1 MAQSV
6 IRRYRAVALLLLPL
20 VLARLWWQ
28 GWRQPGYP
36 RRWRERLGLFEARA
50 ATGGA
55 DPFWIHA
62 VSVGEVAAAV
72 PLVRAVREAYPTI
85 PVLLTTT
92 TPTGREAAERQ
103 LGQSVHHAVFPYDA
117 SFALRRFFARYRPRA
132 LLVMETEIW
141 PNLVSQCEE
150 RRLPVALLNARL
162 SARSAQGYARFPRLT
177 AETLRRLDLIL
188 AQSPDDSARFIA
200 LGAAADRVQVAGS
213 LKFDVSMPA
222 SLHEEAAVLRRALG
236 SDRPIVMA
244 GSVREGEDERIIAI
258 YLELRRELPALAL
271 LIAPRHPARFEGVA
285 AQCLATGLCVGRRSA
300 GEPCEGQRLDIL
312 VLDTMGELPRFY
324 AAADVAIVGGSLAP
338 LGGQNML
345 EPAALGVPVVVGP
358 HLYNF
363 AEVAQRLEAGGA
375 LRKGRDD
382 REIAAHVRDWLVDGE
397 ARDRAGAA
405 ARGIVDANRGA
416 TRRTLEQLIPLLGAP
431 DAPPQGSG

>member
-1 MAQSV
+1 MAESV
-6 IRRYRAVALLLLPL
+6 IHRYRALALLLLPL
-20 VLARLWWQ
+20 VLLRLWWQ

-36 RRWRERLGLFEARA
+36 RRWRERMGLFDSPASNLGA
-50 ATGGA
+50 A
-55 DPFWIHA
+55 PIWVHA

-72 PLVRAVREAYPTI
+72 PLVRGLRERYPSI

-117 SFALRRFFARYRPRA
+117 TFALRRFFQRYRPRA
-132 LLVMETEIW
+132 LLVMETELW
-141 PNLVSQCEE
+141 PNLISQCEQ
-150 RRLPVALLNARL
+150 RGVPVALLNARL
-162 SARSAQGYARFPRLT
+162 SARSARGYARFQRLT
-177 AETLRRLDLIL
+177 SVTLACLDVIL
-188 AQSPDDSARFIA
+188 AQSAEDSARFVA
-200 LGAAADRVQVAGS
+200 LGAPPDRVRVAGS

-236 SDRPIVMA
+236 GDRPIVMA
-244 GSVREGEDERIIAI
+244 GSVREGEEERIITI
-258 YLELRRELPALAL
+258 YRELQHELPALAL
-271 LIAPRHPARFEGVA
+271 MLAPRHPARFESVV
-285 AQCLATGLCVGRRSA
+285 AQCEATGLRVGRRSA
-300 GEPCEGQRLDIL
+300 GDPREGEPLDIL
-312 VLDTMGELPRFY
+312 VLDSMGELPRFY

-363 AEVAQRLEAGGA
+363 AEVARRLEAGGA
-375 LRKGRDD
+375 LRIGRDD
-382 REIAAHVRDWLVDGE
+382 RSIALQVKAWLVDGE

-405 ARGIVDANRGA
+405 ARAIVDANRGA
-416 TRRTLEQLIPLLGAP
+416 TRETLDQLVPLLGTP
-431 DAPPQGSG
+431 DALLQASG

>member
-1 MAQSV
+1 LAQSV
-6 IRRYRAVALLLLPL
+6 IRRYRALALLLLPL

-36 RRWRERLGLFEARA
+36 RRWRERLGLFEDSIPG
-50 ATGGA
+50 GGA
-55 DPFWIHA
+55 APLWIHA

-72 PLVRAVREAYPTI
+72 PLVRALREAYPTI

-103 LGQSVHHAVFPYDA
+103 LGQSVRHAVFPYDA

-132 LLVMETEIW
+132 LLVMETELW
-141 PNLVSQCEE
+141 PNLISQCE
-150 RRLPVALLNARL
+150 RRGVPVALLNARL
-162 SARSAQGYARFPRLT
+162 SARSARGYARFPRLT

-188 AQSPDDSARFIA
+188 AQSADDSARFIA
-200 LGAAADRVQVAGS
+200 LGATPDSVQVAGS

-236 SDRPIVMA
+236 TDRPIVMA

-258 YLELRRELPALAL
+258 YLELRRELPTLAF
-271 LIAPRHPARFEGVA
+271 LIAPRHPARFDGVT
-285 AQCLATGLCVGRRSA
+285 AQCVATGLRVGRRSA
-300 GEPCEGQRLDIL
+300 GDPREGQDLDIL

-345 EPAALGVPVVVGP
+345 EPAALGIPVVVGP

-363 AEVAQRLEAGGA
+363 AEVARRLEAGGA
-375 LRKGRDD
+375 LRIGRDD
-382 REIAAHVRDWLVDGE
+382 RGITAQVRDWLVDGE

-405 ARGIVDANRGA
+405 ARSIVDINRGA
-416 TRRTLEQLIPLLGAP
+416 TRRTLEQLVPLLGTP
-431 DAPPQGSG
+431 DASPRGSG